1 MEKENDELLKKEAE
15 LNNLRLRLKVLERV
29 TEVASR
35 IEDFKKVLSQLL
47 DLAVE
52 ITSTEAGS
60 ILLRRGDYIVVEAAE
75 GPKAN
80 LLTDLKL
87 PLGTGIAGWVAKTGV
102 PLLSNDVKK
111 DERWDSRIAE
121 AIQYET
127 RNILC
132 LPIKAGSD
140 VIGVLELINK
150 RNEKDFV
157 QDDLDIS
164 LLFTSFLAQT
174 IEISRLL
181 HEMDDR
187 IKELS
192 VLTDTSTLI
201 SSTLDLEKLLNV
213 IMNRLKEVMH
223 AEASS
228 IFQIDEETNELY
240 FLVAT
245 GEKGEEAK
253 EIRVPWGK
261 GIVGWTAEKG
271 EILNVPDVTKDK
283 RFFTGV
289 DKKTKFQT
297 RSILAIPLKIKGK
310 VIGVAEVLNKIGDEP
325 FDERDEK
332 VFEAISKQASVA
344 IDNARLYT
352 DLSDLFKSSI
362 RALVNA
368 VEAKD
373 KYTRGHTE
381 RVTEYSVLIAGELGL
396 PQEEIQR
403 IELSGLLHDIGKIG
417 IPDNIL
423 LKPGKLTDEEFEVV
437 KQHPKRGV
445 QMLQPIK
452 QLSTVL
458 DGILYHHEK
467 LDGSGYPEGL
477 MGNGIP
483 MVARIITIGDAYDAM
498 TTDRPYRNALP
509 KEEAIRRL
517 RQDSNTQFDPELVEV
532 FIQAIGESEEEE
544 SEKSE

>member
-15 LNNLRLRLKVLERV
+15 LNSLRLRLKVLERV
-29 TEVASR
+29 TEVASS
-35 IEDFKKVLSQLL
+35 IEDIKKVLSKLL

-60 ILLRRGDYIVVEAAE
+60 ILLRKGDQIVIEAAE

-80 LLTDLKL
+80 LLKDLKL
-87 PLGTGIAGWVAKTGV
+87 PFGRGIAGWVAKTGV
-102 PLLSNDVKK
+102 PLLSNDVRK
-111 DERWDSRIAE
+111 DERWDSRISE

-127 RNILC
+127 RNILA
-132 LPIKAGSD
+132 LPIKSGTE

-150 RNEKDFV
+150 RHNKDFV

-164 LLFTSFLAQT
+164 LLFTSFLAQM
-174 IEISRLL
+174 IENSRLL
-181 HEMDDR
+181 REMDER
-187 IKELS
+187 IKELQI
-192 VLTDTSTLI
+192 LTDTSTLI
-201 SSTLDLEKLLNV
+201 GSTLDLERLLHV
-213 IMNRLKEVMH
+213 IMERLKEVMQ

-228 IFQIDEETNELY
+228 IFQIDEATNELY

-271 EILNVPDVTKDK
+271 ETLNVPDVTKDT

-289 DKKTKFQT
+289 DKKTKWQT
-297 RSILAIPLKIKGK
+297 RSILAVPLKIKGK

-332 VFEAISKQASVA
+332 LFEAIAKQAAVA

-352 DLSDLFKSSI
+352 DLSELFKSSI

-373 KYTRGHTE
+373 EYTRGHTE
-381 RVTEYSVLIAGELGL
+381 RVTEYSVMIARKMGFTG
-396 PQEEIQR
+396 EEIQR
-403 IELSGLLHDIGKIG
+403 IELSALLHDVGKIG
-417 IPDNIL
+417 IPDKIL

-437 KQHPKRGV
+437 KEHPSRGV
-445 QMLQPIK
+445 KMLRPIK
-452 QLSTVL
+452 QLRMVL
-458 DGILYHHEK
+458 NGIKHHHEK
-467 LDGSGYPEGL
+467 LDGSGYPDGL
-477 MGNGIP
+477 IGNGIP
-483 MVARIITIGDAYDAM
+483 LVARIITVGDAYDAM
-498 TTDRPYRNALP
+498 TTNRPYRNALP
-509 KEEAIRRL
+509 REEAIRRL
-517 RQDSNTQFDPELVEV
+517 KQDSNTQFDPELVDV
-532 FIQAIGESEEEE
+532 FVKCIEEEKE
-544 SEKSE
+544 EEAG

>member
-15 LNNLRLRLKVLERV
+15 LNSLRLRLKVLERV
-29 TEVASR
+29 TEVASS
-35 IEDFKKVLSQLL
+35 IEDIKKVLSKLL

-60 ILLRRGDYIVVEAAE
+60 ILLRKGDQIVIEAAE

-80 LLTDLKL
+80 LLKDLKL
-87 PLGTGIAGWVAKTGV
+87 PFGRGIAGWVAKTGV
-102 PLLSNDVKK
+102 PLLSNDVRK
-111 DERWDSRIAE
+111 DERWDSRISE

-127 RNILC
+127 RNILA
-132 LPIKAGSD
+132 LPIKSGTE

-150 RNEKDFV
+150 RHNKDFV

-164 LLFTSFLAQT
+164 LLFTSFLAQM
-174 IEISRLL
+174 IENSRLL
-181 HEMDDR
+181 REMDER
-187 IKELS
+187 IKELQI
-192 VLTDTSTLI
+192 LTDTSTLI
-201 SSTLDLEKLLNV
+201 GSTLDLERLLHV
-213 IMNRLKEVMH
+213 IMERLKEVMQ

-228 IFQIDEETNELY
+228 IFQIDEATNELY

-271 EILNVPDVTKDK
+271 ETLNVPDVTKDT

-289 DKKTKFQT
+289 DKKTKWQT
-297 RSILAIPLKIKGK
+297 RSILAVPLKIKGK

-332 VFEAISKQASVA
+332 LFEAIAKQAAVA

-352 DLSDLFKSSI
+352 DLSELFKSSI

-373 KYTRGHTE
+373 EYTRGHTE
-381 RVTEYSVLIAGELGL
+381 RVTEYSVMIARKMGFTG
-396 PQEEIQR
+396 EEIQR
-403 IELSGLLHDIGKIG
+403 IELSALLHDVGKIG
-417 IPDNIL
+417 IPDKIL

-437 KQHPKRGV
+437 KEHPSRGV
-445 QMLQPIK
+445 KMLRPIK
-452 QLSTVL
+452 QLRMVL
-458 DGILYHHEK
+458 NGIKHHHEK
-467 LDGSGYPEGL
+467 LDGSGYPDGL
-477 MGNGIP
+477 IGDGIP
-483 MVARIITIGDAYDAM
+483 LVARIITVGDAYDAM
-498 TTDRPYRNALP
+498 TTNRPYRNALP
-509 KEEAIRRL
+509 REEAIRRL
-517 RQDSNTQFDPELVEV
+517 KQDSNTQFDPELVDV
-532 FIQAIGESEEEE
+532 FVKCIEEEKE
-544 SEKSE
+544 EEAG

>member
-1 MEKENDELLKKEAE
+1 MEKENDELLKKESE

-29 TEVASR
+29 TEVASS
-35 IEDFKKVLSQLL
+35 IEDIKKVLSQLL

-60 ILLRRGDYIVVEAAE
+60 ILLRKGDQIIIEAAE

-80 LLTDLKL
+80 LLKDLRL
-87 PLGTGIAGWVAKTGV
+87 PLGRGIAGWVAKTGV
-102 PLLSNDVKK
+102 PLLSNDVRK

-127 RNILC
+127 QNILA
-132 LPIKAGSD
+132 LPIKSGTE

-150 RNEKDFV
+150 RNNKDFV

-174 IEISRLL
+174 LENSRLL
-181 HEMDDR
+181 REMDER
-187 IKELS
+187 IKELQI
-192 VLTDTSTLI
+192 LTETSTLI
-201 SSTLDLEKLLNV
+201 GSTLDLKRLLHV
-213 IMNRLKEVMH
+213 IMERLKEVMQ

-228 IFQIDEETNELY
+228 IFLIDEATNELY

-261 GIVGWTAEKG
+261 GIVGWTAERG
-271 EILNVPDVTKDK
+271 ETLNVPDVTKDT

-289 DKKTKFQT
+289 DKKTKWQT
-297 RSILAIPLKIKGK
+297 RSILAVPLKIKGK

-332 VFEAISKQASVA
+332 VFEAIAKQAAVA

-373 KYTRGHTE
+373 EYTRGHTE
-381 RVTEYSVLIAGELGL
+381 RVTEYSVQLAASMELSA
-396 PQEEIQR
+396 EEVQR
-403 IELSGLLHDIGKIG
+403 IELSALLHDVGKIG
-417 IPDNIL
+417 IPDKIL

-437 KQHPKRGV
+437 KEHPSRGV
-445 QMLQPIK
+445 KMLQPIK

-458 DGILYHHEK
+458 DGIKHHHEK
-467 LDGSGYPEGL
+467 LDGSGYPDGL

-483 MVARIITIGDAYDAM
+483 LVARIITIGDAFDAM

-509 KEEAIRRL
+509 REEAIRRL
-517 RQDSNTQFDPELVEV
+517 KQDSNTQFDPALVDL
-532 FIQAIGESEEEE
+532 FLKSMESG
-544 SEKSE
+544 SDDDVDG

>member
-1 MEKENDELLKKEAE
+1 MDEGNNELLKKEGE

-29 TEVASR
+29 TEVASS

-52 ITSTEAGS
+52 ITSSEAGS
-60 ILLRRGDYIVVEAAE
+60 ILLREGDYVVIEAAE
-75 GPKAN
+75 GPKAK
-80 LLTDLKL
+80 LLKNMKL
-87 PLGTGIAGWVAKTGV
+87 PLGSGIAGWVAKTGV
-102 PLLSNDVKK
+102 PLLSNNVKA
-111 DERWDSRIAE
+111 DERWDSRVAE

-132 LPIKAGSD
+132 LPIKSGTD

-150 RNEKDFV
+150 RKDKNFV

-164 LLFTSFLAQT
+164 MLFTSFLAKT
-174 IEISRLL
+174 IENSRLL
-181 HEMDDR
+181 QEMNNR

-192 VLTDTSTLI
+192 ILTETSTLI
-201 SSTLDLEKLLNV
+201 SSTLDLKLLLHV
-213 IMNRLKEVMH
+213 IMEKLKEVMH

-228 IFQIDEETNELY
+228 IFLIDKATNELY

-253 EIRVPWGK
+253 EIRVPWGE

-271 EILNVPDVTKDK
+271 VTLNVPNVSQDK

-289 DKKTKFQT
+289 DNKTKFQT
-297 RSILAIPLKIKGK
+297 RSILAVPLKIKGK
-310 VIGVAEVLNKIGDEP
+310 IIGVAEVLNKIGDKP
-325 FDERDEK
+325 FDERDVK
-332 VFEAISKQASVA
+332 IFEAIAKQSAVA

-362 RALVNA
+362 RVLVNT

-381 RVTEYSVLIAGELGL
+381 RVTEYSVMIARGLDL
-396 PQEEIQR
+396 PQDEIHR
-403 IELSGLLHDIGKIG
+403 IELAGLLHDVGKIG
-417 IPDNIL
+417 IPDRIL

-437 KQHPKRGV
+437 KEHPVRGV
-445 QMLQPIK
+445 KIMQPIK
-452 QLSTVL
+452 QLEIVL
-458 DGILYHHEK
+458 DGIKYHHEK
-467 LDGSGYPEGL
+467 MNGTGYPDGL
-477 MGNGIP
+477 ETDDIP
-483 MVARIITIGDAYDAM
+483 LVARIITIGDAYDAM
-498 TTDRPYRNALP
+498 TTDRPYRKALP
-509 KEEAIRRL
+509 REEAIRRL
-517 RQDSNTQFDPELVEV
+517 KQDSVTQFDPGLVDI
-532 FIQAIGESEEEE
+532 FIKNLDEGNLKKIE
-544 SEKSE
+544 

>member
-1 MEKENDELLKKEAE
+1 MKDENKELVRKDAE

-29 TEVASR
+29 TEVASSM
-35 IEDFKKVLSQLL
+35 EDFRKVLSQLL

-60 ILLRRGDYIVVEAAE
+60 ILLREGNSVIIKASE

-80 LLTDLKL
+80 LLKDLKL
-87 PLGTGIAGWVAKTGV
+87 PLGVGIAGWVAKTGV

-132 LPIKAGSD
+132 LPIKSGTD

-150 RNEKDFV
+150 RNGKDFV

-164 LLFTSFLAQT
+164 LLFASFLGKT
-174 IEISRLL
+174 IENSRLL
-181 HEMDDR
+181 KEMDDR
-187 IKELS
+187 IRELS
-192 VLTDTSTLI
+192 VITETSTLI
-201 SSTLDLEKLLNV
+201 GSTLDLAELLHIIMEKLKEILN
-213 IMNRLKEVMH
+213 

-228 IFQIDEETNELY
+228 IFQIDEQTKELY

-245 GEKGEEAK
+245 GEKGKEAK

-261 GIVGWTAEKG
+261 GIVGWTAAKG
-271 EILNVPDVTKDK
+271 ETLNVTDVTKDK

-289 DKKTKFQT
+289 DKKTKWQT
-297 RSILAIPLKIKGK
+297 KSILAVPLKIKGK
-310 VIGVAEVLNKIGDEP
+310 TIGVAEVLNKIGGQP
-325 FDERDEK
+325 FSKVDEK
-332 VFEAISKQASVA
+332 LLEAIGKQAAVA

-352 DLSDLFKSSI
+352 DLSEISANSI
-362 RALVNA
+362 RALINA

-381 RVTEYSVLIAGELGL
+381 RVTEYSVMIAERLNL
-396 PQEEIQR
+396 PVAEVRR
-403 IELSGLLHDIGKIG
+403 IKFSALLHDIGKIG
-417 IPDNIL
+417 IPDKIL
-423 LKPGKLTDEEFEVV
+423 LKPGRLTRKEYEIV
-437 KQHPKRGV
+437 KEHPERGV
-445 QMLQPIK
+445 KILRPIK

-458 DGILYHHEK
+458 DGIKYHHEW
-467 LDGSGYPEGL
+467 LNGSGYPDGL
-477 MGNGIP
+477 KGKKVP
-483 MVARIITIGDAYDAM
+483 LVARILTIGDAYDAM
-498 TTDRPYRNALP
+498 TSDRPYRKALP
-509 KEEAIRRL
+509 KKEAIRRL
-517 RQDSNTQFDPELVEV
+517 LKDSSTQFDSALVEV
-532 FIQAIGESEEEE
+532 FIKCLEELP
-544 SEKSE
+544 

>member
-1 MEKENDELLKKEAE
+1 MESANDELLQKEAE

-29 TEVASR
+29 TEVAAN
-35 IEDFKKVLSQLL
+35 IEDMKRVLSQLL

-52 ITSTEAGS
+52 ITSSEAGS
-60 ILLRRGDYIVVEAAE
+60 ILLRHGDYITIEAAE

-87 PLGTGIAGWVAKTGV
+87 PLGSGIAGWVAKTGV
-102 PLLSNDVKK
+102 SLLSNNVKK
-111 DERWDSRIAE
+111 DEHWDSRIAE

-127 RNILC
+127 KNILC
-132 LPIKAGSD
+132 LPIKSGIE
-140 VIGVLELINK
+140 VLGVLELINK
-150 RNEKDFV
+150 RNNKDFV

-164 LLFTSFLAQT
+164 LIFTSFLAQT
-174 IEISRLL
+174 LENSRLL
-181 HEMDDR
+181 REMNDR

-192 VLTDTSTLI
+192 ILIETSTLI
-201 SSTLDLEKLLNV
+201 GSTLDLKQLLHI
-213 IMNRLKEVMH
+213 IMDKLKEVMR

-228 IFQIDEETNELY
+228 IFQIDEVTNELF

-245 GEKGEEAK
+245 GEKGQEAK

-283 RFFTGV
+283 RFFIGV
-289 DKKTKFQT
+289 DEKTKWKT
-297 RSILAIPLKIKGK
+297 RSILAVPLKIKGK
-310 VIGVAEVLNKIGDEP
+310 IIGVAEVLNKIGDES

-332 VFEAISKQASVA
+332 IFEAIGKQAAIA

-352 DLSDLFKSSI
+352 DLSELFKSSI
-362 RALVNA
+362 RALINA

-381 RVTEYSVLIAGELGL
+381 RVTEYSVIIAKELGL
-396 PQEEIQR
+396 LPAEIER

-417 IPDNIL
+417 IPDRIL
-423 LKPGKLTDEEFEVV
+423 LKPGKLTNEEFEVV
-437 KQHPKRGV
+437 KEHPVRAVK
-445 QMLQPIK
+445 MLKPIK
-452 QLSTVL
+452 QLSTVF
-458 DGILYHHEK
+458 DGIQYHHEK
-467 LDGSGYPEGL
+467 LDGTGYPEGL
-477 MGNGIP
+477 KGDTIP
-483 MVARIITIGDAYDAM
+483 LVARIITIGDAFDAM
-498 TTDRPYRNALP
+498 TTDRPYRDALA

-517 RQDSNTQFDPELVEV
+517 KQDSHTQFDPELVEL
-532 FIQAIGESEEEE
+532 FLKCL
-544 SEKSE
+544 EKVAL

>member
-1 MEKENDELLKKEAE
+1 MGKENSELSKKEAE

-29 TEVASR
+29 TEVASD
-35 IEDFKKVLSQLL
+35 IEDFRKVLSKLL

-60 ILLRRGDYIVVEAAE
+60 ILLRKGDYVVIEAAE
-75 GPKAN
+75 GPKAG
-80 LLTDLKL
+80 LLKDLKL
-87 PLGTGIAGWVAKTGV
+87 PLGKGIAGWVAKTGV

-111 DERWDSRIAE
+111 DERWDNRIAE

-132 LPIKAGSD
+132 LPIKSRTD

-164 LLFTSFLAQT
+164 LLFTSFLAKT
-174 IEISRLL
+174 IENSSLL
-181 HEMDDR
+181 LEMNDR

-192 VLTDTSTLI
+192 ILTETSTLI
-201 SSTLDLEKLLNV
+201 SSTLDLKELLHV
-213 IMNRLKEVMH
+213 IMRRLKEVMK

-240 FLVAT
+240 FVVAT
-245 GEKGEEAK
+245 GEKGAEAK

-271 EILNVPDVTKDK
+271 KTLNVPDVTKDK

-289 DKKTKFQT
+289 DKKTKWET
-297 RSILAIPLKIKGK
+297 RSILAVPLRIKGK

-325 FDERDEK
+325 FDDYDERL
-332 VFEAISKQASVA
+332 FEAISRQAAVA

-362 RALVNA
+362 RTLVNT

-381 RVTEYSVLIAGELGL
+381 RVTEYSVMIAEQLNL
-396 PQEEIQR
+396 PQAEIQR
-403 IELSGLLHDIGKIG
+403 IELSALLHDVGKIG
-417 IPDNIL
+417 IPDKIL
-423 LKPGKLTDEEFEVV
+423 LKPGKLTKEEYEVV
-437 KQHPKRGV
+437 KEHPARGV
-445 QMLQPIK
+445 KIMKPIK

-458 DGILYHHEK
+458 DGIKYHHEW
-467 LDGSGYPEGL
+467 LNGNGYPDGL
-477 MGNGIP
+477 KNDEIP
-483 MVARIITIGDAYDAM
+483 LVARIITIGDAYDAM
-498 TTDRPYRNALP
+498 TTDRPYRKALS
-509 KEEAIRRL
+509 KKEAIRRL
-517 RQDSNTQFDPELVEV
+517 KKDSTTQFDPELVDV
-532 FIQAIGESEEEE
+532 FLKCLKK
-544 SEKSE
+544 EK

>member
-1 MEKENDELLKKEAE
+1 MEKENDELLMKESE

-29 TEVASR
+29 TEVAST
-35 IEDFKKVLSQLL
+35 IGDIKKILSRLL

-60 ILLRRGDYIVVEAAE
+60 ILLRKGEQIIIEAAE

-80 LLTDLKL
+80 LLKDLRL
-87 PLGTGIAGWVAKTGV
+87 PLGRGIAGWVAKTGV
-102 PLLSNDVKK
+102 PLLSNDVLK
-111 DERWDSRIAE
+111 DERWDNRIAE

-127 RNILC
+127 RNILA
-132 LPIKAGSD
+132 LPIKSGTE

-150 RNEKDFV
+150 RYNKDFV

-174 IEISRLL
+174 IENARLL
-181 HEMDDR
+181 REMDER
-187 IKELS
+187 IKELQI
-192 VLTDTSTLI
+192 LTETSTLI
-201 SSTLDLEKLLNV
+201 GSTLDLKRLLHV
-213 IMNRLKEVMH
+213 IMERLKEVMQ

-228 IFQIDEETNELY
+228 IFQIDEATNELY

-271 EILNVPDVTKDK
+271 ETLNVPDVTKDE

-289 DKKTKFQT
+289 DKKTKWQT
-297 RSILAIPLKIKGK
+297 RSILAVPLKIKGK
-310 VIGVAEVLNKIGDEP
+310 TIGVAEVLNKIGDEP

-332 VFEAISKQASVA
+332 VFEAIGKQAAVA

-352 DLSDLFKSSI
+352 DLSELFKSSI

-373 KYTRGHTE
+373 EYTRGHTE
-381 RVTEYSVLIAGELGL
+381 RVTEYSVMLATTMGL
-396 PQEEIQR
+396 SSDEIQR
-403 IELSGLLHDIGKIG
+403 IELSALLHDVGKIG
-417 IPDNIL
+417 IPDKIL

-437 KQHPKRGV
+437 KEHPTRGV
-445 QMLQPIK
+445 KMLQPIK
-452 QLSTVL
+452 QLRTVV
-458 DGILYHHEK
+458 DGIKHHHEK
-467 LDGSGYPEGL
+467 LDGSGYPDGL

-483 MVARIITIGDAYDAM
+483 LVARIITVGDAFDAM
-498 TTDRPYRNALP
+498 TTDRPYRKAMSR
-509 KEEAIRRL
+509 EEALRRL
-517 RQDSNTQFDPELVEV
+517 KQDSNTQFDPELVEL
-532 FIQAIGESEEEE
+532 FLKCIEDMGRDEDSG
-544 SEKSE
+544 